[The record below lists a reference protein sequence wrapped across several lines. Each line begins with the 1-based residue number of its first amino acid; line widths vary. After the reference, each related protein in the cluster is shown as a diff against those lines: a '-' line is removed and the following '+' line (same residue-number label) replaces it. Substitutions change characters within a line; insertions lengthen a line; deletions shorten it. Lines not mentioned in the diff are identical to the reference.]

1 VIETNDK
8 DKEEILESV
17 LNLVESRIKFWESSI
32 PEHLTKLVQQIK
44 ITTTDVQNFCRK
56 IVVDELKF
64 LKRNVKKL
72 KEEIKQK

>member
-1 VIETNDK
+1 MNDK
-8 DKEEILESV
+8 DKEEILERV
-17 LNLVESRIKFWESSI
+17 LNLVESRIKLWESSI